1 MPRQDAS
8 SQEIAQRI
16 VALAHEIEGIRQ
28 GMDGEP
34 MGTLPSAN
42 LPCLLVHTGEQ
53 TYKGFTLRLRQ
64 HTDTFLLDVIVA
76 PVTHNRTAISSQEL
90 TLLRPYRERLLVY
103 FQDNKRLALTEGD
116 DPDQGIVFNF
126 QLLDSG
132 QPGYK
137 TLTSGDKKHRY
148 IGLRFKAQA
157 ITFHPK

>member
-1 MPRQDAS
+1 MPDHRQDAS

-16 VALAHEIEGIRQ
+16 VALAHDIEGIRQ

-64 HTDTFLLDVIVA
+64 HIDTFLLDVIVA
-76 PVTHNRTAISSQEL
+76 PVTHNRTAISGQEL
-90 TLLRPYRERLLVY
+90 TLLRPYRERLLGY
-103 FQDNKRLALTEGD
+103 FQNNKTLSLD
-116 DPDQGIVFNF
+116 DQGIVFNF